1 MMKEDKWLEKFRGRL
16 EEYSEPLP
24 DSLWKDIEQDL
35 LADAPKVVP
44 LWRRWQMAAAVALL
58 AIVSSLTVW
67 LWNSPTAQY
76 MEEQSVKVAEE
87 IVLPS
92 DEIIEEAD
100 MILAET
106 PQARKSTVSIPIYIK
121 EEAVEE
127 TLSVAEETENELS
140 ESKEEKQEA
149 EETPERKEPARPVY
163 QPKPYQRMALAEG
176 KKRKSSW
183 AVGLSAGNM
192 IVNSGNL
199 GDLAVGIED
208 FRQPSILAPADS
220 TSEES
225 TSKSLK
231 NAPLSRGVAF
241 EKPNFTDYKHY
252 MPITFGV
259 SVRWGVNEDW
269 ALESGLTYTLLAS
282 DMYAGRY
289 TGRQKLHY
297 VGIPLKAS
305 RRLWSND
312 RWAFYAG
319 AGGAV
324 EKCVSGSITTYHTS
338 DGQTEVVSKEDA
350 NVKELQWSLV
360 ASVGAQF
367 KLTKRLGI
375 YAEPGV
381 VYYFDDGSRVE
392 TLRKEHPF
400 NFNLQVGVRFTLGN
414 K

>member
-1 MMKEDKWLEKFRGRL
+1 MKEDKWLEKFRGRL

-163 QPKPYQRMALAEG
+163 QPKPYQRMALVEG

-183 AVGLSAGNM
+183 AVGLSAGNVM
-192 IVNSGNL
+192 ANSSAENRVSNIL
-199 GDLAVGIED
+199 YDYVEITSPNVGSNTPFIENA
-208 FRQPSILAPADS
+208 LNA
-220 TSEES
+220 
-225 TSKSLK
+225 K
-231 NAPLSRGVAF
+231 NP
-241 EKPNFTDYKHY
+241 KPNFTDYKHHT
-252 MPITFGV
+252 PITFGV
-259 SVRWGVNEDW
+259 SVRWALNEDW
-269 ALESGLTYTLLAS
+269 ALESGLTYTLLSS
-282 DMYAGRY
+282 DMYAGVY
-289 TGRQKLHY
+289 SGEQKLHY

-324 EKCVSGSITTYHTS
+324 EKCVSGSITTYHTN
-338 DGQTEVVSKEDA
+338 GGKTEAVSKEDA
-350 NVKELQWSLV
+350 DVEELQWSLA

-367 KLTKRLGI
+367 KLTKQLGI

-392 TLRKEHPF
+392 TIRKEHPF
-400 NFNLQVGVRFTLGN
+400 NFNLQVGVRFMLG